1 MRESLTFAAGRLL
14 CGGLILAGAASSVQA
29 QSAGHSL
36 LDDKVVAN
44 LGGFIVTSDVRARL
58 DGSSATNPEID
69 FNHTFGED
77 NNATRVRADV
87 LWRITPTQHLRFMY
101 FNDKSDRS
109 RVLDQNIQWGD
120 YTFQAG
126 ANVEANRR
134 MQIAEVAYEYA
145 FMRLP
150 TFELAGSLGV
160 HYMDLSLKLSG
171 VATLTDANGN
181 TVSTQFSTKENSVPV
196 PLPVIG
202 VRAGWAFA
210 PQWYLE
216 GQGQIFKADISGY
229 DGRVTDLRAG
239 VTYMFTPNFG
249 AGLGYNKFVVNVDTS
264 KNSFNGNIRLGY
276 SGIQLYVTGAF

>member
-1 MRESLTFAAGRLL
+1 MRESMTFTVGRLL
-14 CGGLILAGAASSVQA
+14 CGGLILAGAASSVQG
-29 QSAGHSL
+29 QSAEHSL
-36 LDDKVVAN
+36 LDDKVVASV
-44 LGGFIVTSDVRARL
+44 GGFIVTTDVRARL

-69 FNHTFGED
+69 LNKTFGND
-77 NNATRVRADV
+77 SDATRVRADV
-87 LWRITPTQHLRFMY
+87 LWRITPNQHLRFMY
-101 FNDKSDRS
+101 FNDSSSRS
-109 RVLDQNIQWGD
+109 RAIDQDIKWGD

-126 ANVEANRR
+126 ANVESQRR
-134 MQIAEVAYEYA
+134 LQIAEVAYEYA

-181 TVSTQFSTKENSVPV
+181 TVSTQFTTKENSVPI

-210 PQWYLE
+210 PKWYLE
-216 GQGQIFKADISGY
+216 GQGQIFKANISGY
-229 DGRVTDLRAG
+229 DGRVTDVRAG

-249 AGLGYNKFVVNVDTS
+249 AGLGYNTFVVNVDTS
-264 KNSFNGNIRLGY
+264 KNSFNGNVRLGY